1 MSEEEFKAAVAFSTS
16 PANEGMDSSNETKLE
31 LYALFKQAT
40 AGPATGSA
48 PSRLKVVERAKWMAW
63 NGSSVV
69 LKVRKL
75 GYNEELQVHEKE
87 LLENVSLLVSY
98 FYPAQDADLMD
109 YLSATYPK
117 LSVMAMDCVPRI
129 TRAQKLDSLSSMAN
143 IAGYRAVAEAF
154 GCFQRCPKA
163 QVTAAGKLPPAK
175 VFIIGCG
182 VAGLSAIGYC
192 KSMGCVVRAFD
203 TRPAAK
209 EQAESLGA
217 EFLTVNVTE
226 DGSGMGGYAK
236 EMSEAYKT
244 AQNDM
249 TIKAC
254 RDSDIVITTALIPG
268 RPAPNLAD
276 LPALQKYDSTKSPH
290 S

>member
-1 MSEEEFKAAVAFSTS
+1 
-16 PANEGMDSSNETKLE
+16 
-31 LYALFKQAT
+31 
-40 AGPATGSA
+40 
-48 PSRLKVVERAKWMAW
+48 
-63 NGSSVV
+63 
-69 LKVRKL
+69 
-75 GYNEELQVHEKE
+75 
-87 LLENVSLLVSY
+87 
-98 FYPAQDADLMD
+98 
-109 YLSATYPK
+109 
-117 LSVMAMDCVPRI
+117 
-129 TRAQKLDSLSSMAN
+129 
-143 IAGYRAVAEAF
+143 
-154 GCFQRCPKA
+154 
-163 QVTAAGKLPPAK
+163 
-175 VFIIGCG
+175 
-182 VAGLSAIGYC
+182 
-192 KSMGCVVRAFD
+192 MGCVVRAFD

-276 LPALQKYDSTKSPH
+276 LPAL
-290 S
+290 